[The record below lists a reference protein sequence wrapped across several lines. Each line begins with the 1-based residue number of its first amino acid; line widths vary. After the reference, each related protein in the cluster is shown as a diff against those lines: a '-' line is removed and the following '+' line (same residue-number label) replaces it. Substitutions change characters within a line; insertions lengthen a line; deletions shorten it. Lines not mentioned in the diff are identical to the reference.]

1 MLSLSPRFQL
11 HPFSQAHHCKHLA
24 VRMAPQIP
32 IAIFSQDNNLIP
44 KSVEVKHQ
52 NISIVVCEHPLAT
65 DASDSH
71 FS

>member
-1 MLSLSPRFQL
+1 
-11 HPFSQAHHCKHLA
+11 
-24 VRMAPQIP
+24 MALRIP
-32 IAIFSQDNNLIP
+32 IAFFAQDNNLIP

-52 NISIVVCEHPLAT
+52 NISIVVCEHPFAT